1 MVAMATAMIPCIAI
15 TTRRSRAPLPLEN
28 TFLTLEVATG
38 DTDFRTFGEIQFFGL
53 EIEKMVIIGTGN
65 GYETLH
71 IMVGNDY
78 FLAATGISNIL

>member
-1 MVAMATAMIPCIAI
+1 M
-15 TTRRSRAPLPLEN
+15 
-28 TFLTLEVATG
+28 TLEVATG